1 MTVSQ
6 ATSAT
11 ATSSTLNGPGGS
23 RRRTRRRRPRTFAI
37 LALAPFVAFGAVFAA
52 YPLAQVVRMAL
63 SHVEIRRG
71 VFTWTG
77 AGISNFGAVLADPV
91 ALRSIGNTVFF
102 VAMTVILSLIVGL
115 GLALLVDRAVA
126 LLPLARNVMI
136 WPAVIAPVVVSLMW
150 LMLLSPTAGG
160 LNKVLYTLGLP
171 TQGWIGDGP
180 TAMAAVIV
188 VDVWHWT
195 PVVFL
200 FLYTALKGIDASTL
214 EAARVDG
221 AGEWRIIRH
230 VVLPA
235 LRSAI
240 GAVVIVR
247 VIMGVKA
254 FDEMYLLT
262 AGGPNF
268 ATTLVTQHIKT
279 LFFDHLEFGEAAA
292 FSVIVVVCTALVLGV
307 FMFIRSK
314 VQR

>member
-1 MTVSQ
+1 M
-6 ATSAT
+6 
-11 ATSSTLNGPGGS
+11 
-23 RRRTRRRRPRTFAI
+23 I
-37 LALAPFVAFGAVFAA
+37 ALAPFVIFGIVFAA
-52 YPLAQVVRMAL
+52 YPLGQVVRMSL
-63 SHVEIRRG
+63 SDVDIRGG
-71 VFTWTG
+71 VFTWNW
-77 AGISNFGAVLADPV
+77 AGLSAFAEVLSDPV
-91 ALRSIGNTVFF
+91 SIRSIGNTVIF
-102 VAMTVILSLIVGL
+102 VTATVLLSLVVGL
-115 GLALLVDRAVA
+115 VLALLVDRAVT

-136 WPAVIAPVVVSLMW
+136 WPAVIAPVIVSLMW

-160 LNKVLYTLGLP
+160 LNKLLYNLGLP
-171 TQGWIGDGP
+171 IQGWVGEGP
-180 TAMAAVIV
+180 TAMAAVVV

-221 AGEWRIIRH
+221 ARETQIIRH
-230 VVLPA
+230 IVLPA
-235 LRSAI
+235 LKPAI
-240 GAVVIVR
+240 AAVVVVR

-279 LFFDHLEFGEAAA
+279 LFFDHLEFGQAAA
-292 FSVIVVVCTALVLGV
+292 FSLVVVVATAAVLGV
-307 FMFIRSK
+307 VMFVRSK